1 MRAVVLALLGV
12 ALLAAP
18 ALGAEPDRDGGAGA
32 LLVGPFLAAVVAYP
46 LGLALHCLV
55 LAHAPRRGAGLVEQA
70 EAHRWKSLLLG
81 AAHAVFLLLALAA
94 AGGRAPGLAALIASL
109 WALAALVGAHG
120 LARALG
126 ARVLDVRASGLDDR
140 GSELG
145 ALAVGWFVIV
155 FASALPGLGWF
166 LGVYWGLRATGAAV
180 LALFAPAAPA
190 APAAPDG
197 GLPPP

>member
-1 MRAVVLALLGV
+1 MRVVVPALLGV
-12 ALLAAP
+12 ALLAGP

-46 LGLALHCLV
+46 LGLAVHCLV

-94 AGGRAPGLAALIASL
+94 AGGRAPGLAALVASL

-126 ARVLDVRASGLDDR
+126 ARVLDDRA
-140 GSELG
+140 SELG

-166 LGVYWGLRATGAAV
+166 LGVYWGLRATGAVV

-190 APAAPDG
+190 APDG
-197 GLPPP
+197 GPLPPP

>member
-1 MRAVVLALLGV
+1 MRVVVPALLGV

-46 LGLALHCLV
+46 LGLAVHCLV

-94 AGGRAPGLAALIASL
+94 AGGRAPGLAALVASL

-126 ARVLDVRASGLDDR
+126 ARVLDDRA
-140 GSELG
+140 SELG

-190 APAAPDG
+190 APDG
-197 GLPPP
+197 GPLPPP